1 MKFVRWGRHCGPC
14 FSPRMPI
21 LSTMLATRLAAKKD
35 AELIAAHRYAM
46 FAEMGKSEGLALDE
60 MRKNFVPWV
69 ERMIA
74 TGKYVGWIV
83 EDENRP
89 VASGGF
95 FELEWPPHPL
105 DPAGE
110 HRGYLLNF
118 WVEPEHR
125 GQGLARGLVR
135 EALAESRRRGIRVT
149 ALHAS
154 DAGRL
159 VYEPMGFRATN
170 EMYCVERSPE

>member
-1 MKFVRWGRHCGPC
+1 
-14 FSPRMPI
+14 
-21 LSTMLATRLAAKKD
+21 MLATRLATDKD

-46 FAEMGKSEGLALDE
+46 FAEMSKYEKAAIEE
-60 MRKNFVPWV
+60 MRHNFMPWV

-74 TGKYVGWIV
+74 AGTYVGWIV
-83 EDENRP
+83 LDRDQP

-105 DPAGE
+105 DPVGE
-110 HRGYLLNF
+110 RRGYLLNF
-118 WVEPEHR
+118 WVDPDYR
-125 GQGLARGLVR
+125 GRGLARGLVL

-154 DAGRL
+154 DAGRR

-170 EMYCVERSPE
+170 EMFYVETSPE

>member
-1 MKFVRWGRHCGPC
+1 
-14 FSPRMPI
+14 
-21 LSTMLATRLAAKKD
+21 MLTTRRATQQD
-35 AELIAAHRYAM
+35 AELIASHRHAM
-46 FAEMGKSEGLALDE
+46 FAEMGQSAPEALAA
-60 MRKNFVPWV
+60 MRSNFVPWV

-74 TGKYVGWIV
+74 SGKYVGWIV
-83 EDENRP
+83 EENGQP
-89 VASGGF
+89 VASSGF

-118 WVEPEHR
+118 WVEPAHR
-125 GQGLARGLVR
+125 GRGLAQGLVR

-154 DAGRL
+154 DAGRR
-159 VYEPMGFRATN
+159 VYEPMGFTATN
-170 EMYCVERSPE
+170 EMYFVDHL